1 MTRLIGRIDAG
12 LAVVA
17 GSRVAIQKQVADV
30 RLVAETLDPTGGGL
44 ARRRRQFAALQKRF
58 ARSEVPSEKQLG
70 QQMGR
75 WSVGLFVG
83 GLAGKVPWD
92 NLELERWFRLP
103 KSHERR
109 IHGHKHAG
117 VRLVR
122 EGSTLLPALD
132 AQSQHA
138 GLFTTAELHPYRD
151 GPVPVDQKQT
161 QHRHRIMRRG
171 RSTKQR
177 PLLLQELE
185 RRDLDDS

>member
-1 MTRLIGRIDAG
+1 

-30 RLVAETLDPTGGGL
+30 RSVAETLEPKGGGL

-70 QQMGR
+70 QQMAR
-75 WSVGLFVG
+75 WSAGLFVG
-83 GLAGKVPWD
+83 GLAGNVPWD
-92 NLELERWFRLP
+92 NWDLERWFRLP
-103 KSHERR
+103 KGHERR

-132 AQSQHA
+132 AQGRHA
-138 GLFTTAELHPYRD
+138 GLFTIAELHPYRD
-151 GPVPVDQKQT
+151 CPVPVDQEQT
-161 QHRHRIMRRG
+161 RHRHRIMRRA

-177 PLLLQELE
+177 TRLLQDLE